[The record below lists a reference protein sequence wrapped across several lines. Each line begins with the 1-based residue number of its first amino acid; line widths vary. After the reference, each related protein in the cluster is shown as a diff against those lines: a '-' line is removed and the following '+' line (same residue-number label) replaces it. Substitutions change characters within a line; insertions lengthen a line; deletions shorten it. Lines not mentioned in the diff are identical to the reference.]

1 MFVLNLRTN
10 IYMEDFYNPIYR
22 EEYMQGFAVGLNPIV
37 ENHMVDQSNRAFNS
51 GFQYGREE
59 YERLNGKI
67 SMGIPKHILTDKILE
82 EFMLAGMLGM
92 EIEYA
97 HYNSHQLQIIEQWY
111 KSGIEKYD
119 ANETI
124 YLMALLESLD
134 IEVH

>member
-1 MFVLNLRTN
+1 
-10 IYMEDFYNPIYR
+10 MEDFYNPVYR
-22 EEYMQGFAVGLNPIV
+22 DEYLQGFAVGLNPIE
-37 ENHMVDQSNRAFNS
+37 ENQLVDQSNKAFNS

-67 SMGIPKHILTDKILE
+67 ALGIPKFILTDKILE

-97 HYNSHQLQIIEQWY
+97 HYNSHQLYIIEQWY

-124 YLMALLESLD
+124 YLVALLESEG
-134 IEVH
+134 IEVR

>member
-1 MFVLNLRTN
+1 MK
-10 IYMEDFYNPIYR
+10 DFYNPVYR
-22 EEYMQGFAVGLNPIV
+22 QEYMQGFEEGLNPIV
-37 ENHMVDQSNRAFNS
+37 EIPLVNQSNIAFNS

>member
-1 MFVLNLRTN
+1 
-10 IYMEDFYNPIYR
+10 MENFYNPVYR
-22 EEYMQGFAVGLNPIV
+22 EEYMQGFELGLNPTL
-37 ENHMVDQSNRAFNS
+37 ENHTVDQSNKAFHS

-67 SMGIPKHILTDKILE
+67 SLGIPKHILTDKILE

-92 EIEYA
+92 EIEYNQ
-97 HYNSHQLQIIEQWY
+97 YNAHQLHIIEQWY

-134 IEVH
+134 IAVH

>member
-1 MFVLNLRTN
+1 
-10 IYMEDFYNPIYR
+10 MENFYNPVYR
-22 EEYMQGFAVGLNPIV
+22 DEYLQGFAVGLNPNH
-37 ENHMVDQSNRAFNS
+37 ENHMVDQTKKAFNS

-67 SMGIPKHILTDKILE
+67 ALGIPKHILTDKILE

-92 EIEYA
+92 AIEYG
-97 HYNSHQLQIIEQWY
+97 HYTPHQLNIIEQWY

-124 YLMALLESLD
+124 YLLALLESEG
-134 IEVH
+134 IEVR

>member
-1 MFVLNLRTN
+1 
-10 IYMEDFYNPIYR
+10 MEDFFNPVYR
-22 EEYMQGFAVGLNPIV
+22 DEYLQGFAVGLNPIE
-37 ENHMVDQSNRAFNS
+37 ENQLVDQSNKAFNS

-67 SMGIPKHILTDKILE
+67 ALGIPKFILTDKILE

-124 YLMALLESLD
+124 YLLALLESEG
-134 IEVH
+134 IEVR